1 MVWPCTWSLIRC
13 FGVPSLGVD
22 ACHFVVLKPR
32 VVYCRCTLPMADKLI
47 LNVAG
52 RAVGALRK
60 V

>member
-1 MVWPCTWSLIRC
+1 MWSLKRC

-32 VVYCRCTLPMADKLI
+32 VVYCRCTLSTADELI
-47 LNVAG
+47 SKAG
-52 RAVGALRK
+52 DRDVGALRE